1 MSNFELYAAIYFGL
15 GLVVSLI
22 VVAAHLANKRK
33 ESKFSRDIMKAL
45 NPKREAFLY
54 RVLEDVIVPT
64 LAFLMVW
71 LVWPVVF
78 VLKFKDIFK
87 KKSRAVLNEP
97 DSDLIPNRNSNS
109 NSNPNSNSNSNLNP
123 NPNSEDLEDLEDLE
137 ELAFALS
144 DFELARQ
151 VTIEEVER
159 TNLIQD
165 PMEAV
170 PNIPFGHCN
179 ARWVVFKDSLQENET
194 LWEFESTRSEL
205 KGVQAMWG
213 YAVKRDGRVDRFMT
227 TGWKLNHLHITNK

>member
-1 MSNFELYAAIYFGL
+1 M
-15 GLVVSLI
+15 
-22 VVAAHLANKRK
+22 
-33 ESKFSRDIMKAL
+33 
-45 NPKREAFLY
+45 FL
-54 RVLEDVIVPT
+54 RCT
-64 LAFLMVW
+64 L
-71 LVWPVVF
+71 
-78 VLKFKDIFK
+78 
-87 KKSRAVLNEP
+87 RY
-97 DSDLIPNRNSNS
+97 
-109 NSNPNSNSNSNLNP
+109 
-123 NPNSEDLEDLEDLE
+123 
-137 ELAFALS
+137 AFALS

>member
-1 MSNFELYAAIYFGL
+1 MSNLELYAAIYFGL

-45 NPKREAFLY
+45 NPRREAFLY

-64 LAFLMVW
+64 LAFFLVW

-87 KKSRAVLNEP
+87 KKSQEVVAES
-97 DSDLIPNRNSNS
+97 DSDLIPNRNR
-109 NSNPNSNSNSNLNP
+109 NSNPNSNSHSNSNSNP
-123 NPNSEDLEDLEDLE
+123 KDLE
-137 ELAFALS
+137 EIAFALN
-144 DFELARQ
+144 DFELTRQ
-151 VTIEEVER
+151 VSIEEVER

-179 ARWVVFKDSLQENET
+179 ARWVVFKDSLQDNET

>member
-1 MSNFELYAAIYFGL
+1 MSNLELYAAIYFGL

-64 LAFLMVW
+64 LAFFLVW

-78 VLKFKDIFK
+78 ILKFKDIFK
-87 KKSRAVLNEP
+87 KKSQEVVAES
-97 DSDLIPNRNSNS
+97 DSELIPNRNRNRNRNSNS
-109 NSNPNSNSNSNLNP
+109 NSNP
-123 NPNSEDLEDLEDLE
+123 EDLE
-137 ELAFALS
+137 EIAFALN
-144 DFELARQ
+144 DFELTRQ
-151 VTIEEVER
+151 VSIEEVER

-179 ARWVVFKDSLQENET
+179 ARWVVFKDSLQDNET

-227 TGWKLNHLHITNK
+227 TGWRLNHLHITNK

>member
-33 ESKFSRDIMKAL
+33 ESKFSRDIMRAL

-64 LAFLMVW
+64 LAFFLVW

-87 KKSRAVLNEP
+87 KKSQEVVAES
-97 DSDLIPNRNSNS
+97 DSDLIPNRNRNRNRNS
-109 NSNPNSNSNSNLNP
+109 NSNPNP
-123 NPNSEDLEDLEDLE
+123 NPSPNPEDLE
-137 ELAFALS
+137 ELAFALN
-144 DFELARQ
+144 DFELTRQ
-151 VTIEEVER
+151 VSIEEVER

-179 ARWVVFKDSLQENET
+179 ARWVVFKDSLQDNET

>member
-33 ESKFSRDIMKAL
+33 ESKFSRDIMKAR

-87 KKSRAVLNEP
+87 KKSQAVLNEP
-97 DSDLIPNRNSNS
+97 DSDLIPNRNSNR
-109 NSNPNSNSNSNLNP
+109 NSNSNSNPDP
-123 NPNSEDLEDLEDLE
+123 NPEDLE

-159 TNLIQD
+159 TNIIQD

>member
-1 MSNFELYAAIYFGL
+1 MSSFQLYVAIYFGL

-45 NPKREAFLY
+45 NPRREAFLY

-64 LAFLMVW
+64 LAFFLVW

-87 KKSRAVLNEP
+87 KKSQEVVAES
-97 DSDLIPNRNSNS
+97 DSDLIPNRNR
-109 NSNPNSNSNSNLNP
+109 NSNPNSNSHSNSNSNP
-123 NPNSEDLEDLEDLE
+123 KDLE
-137 ELAFALS
+137 EIAFALN
-144 DFELARQ
+144 DFELTRQ
-151 VTIEEVER
+151 VSIEEVER

-179 ARWVVFKDSLQENET
+179 ARWVVFKDSLQDNET

>member
-1 MSNFELYAAIYFGL
+1 MSNLKLYAAIYFGL

-45 NPKREAFLY
+45 NTKREAFLY

-64 LAFLMVW
+64 LAFFLVW

-78 VLKFKDIFK
+78 ILKFKDIFK
-87 KKSRAVLNEP
+87 KKSQEVVAESEL
-97 DSDLIPNRNSNS
+97 DLTPNRNSNS
-109 NSNPNSNSNSNLNP
+109 NSNSNSNPDSDDP
-123 NPNSEDLEDLEDLE
+123 E
-137 ELAFALS
+137 ELAFALN
-144 DFELARQ
+144 DFELTRQ

-179 ARWVVFKDSLQENET
+179 ARWETFKASLQDNET
-194 LWEFESTRSEL
+194 IWEFESNRSEL
-205 KGVQAMWG
+205 AGVQAMWG

-227 TGWKLNHLHITNK
+227 TGWRLKIGVFE

>member
-1 MSNFELYAAIYFGL
+1 
-15 GLVVSLI
+15 LI

-78 VLKFKDIFK
+78 VLKFKDIFN
-87 KKSRAVLNEP
+87 KKSLAVLNEP
-97 DSDLIPNRNSNS
+97 DLDLIPNRNSNRNS
-109 NSNPNSNSNSNLNP
+109 NSNPNP
-123 NPNSEDLEDLEDLE
+123 NPEDLE
-137 ELAFALS
+137 ELAFSLN
-144 DFELARQ
+144 DFELTRQ

-159 TNLIQD
+159 TNIIQD

-179 ARWVVFKDSLQENET
+179 ARWVVFKDALQENET

-213 YAVKRDGRVDRFMT
+213 YAVKRDGRVDRFLT

>member
-1 MSNFELYAAIYFGL
+1 MSNLELYAAIYFGL

-64 LAFLMVW
+64 LAFFLVW

-78 VLKFKDIFK
+78 ILKFNDIFK
-87 KKSRAVLNEP
+87 KRSQVVETDS
-97 DSDLIPNRNSNS
+97 DSDLILNRNRNRNSSSNSNS
-109 NSNPNSNSNSNLNP
+109 NSNSNSIPNP
-123 NPNSEDLEDLEDLE
+123 NPEDLE
-137 ELAFALS
+137 ELAFALN
-144 DFELARQ
+144 DFELTRQ
-151 VTIEEVER
+151 VSIEEVER

-170 PNIPFGHCN
+170 PNIPVGHCN
-179 ARWVVFKDSLQENET
+179 ARWVVFKDSLQGNET

-227 TGWKLNHLHITNK
+227 TGWKLKIEVFE

>member
-1 MSNFELYAAIYFGL
+1 MNNLEIYAAIYFGL

-64 LAFLMVW
+64 LAFLLVW

-87 KKSRAVLNEP
+87 KKSQAVVAESDSELILNRH
-97 DSDLIPNRNSNS
+97 SNSNSNS
-109 NSNPNSNSNSNLNP
+109 NSNPDS
-123 NPNSEDLEDLEDLE
+123 DDLE
-137 ELAFALS
+137 ELAFALN
-144 DFELARQ
+144 DFELTRQ

-179 ARWVVFKDSLQENET
+179 ARWETFKDSLQDNET

-227 TGWKLNHLHITNK
+227 TGWKLKIGVFE

>member
-64 LAFLMVW
+64 LAFFLVW
-71 LVWPVVF
+71 LVLPVVF

-87 KKSRAVLNEP
+87 KKSQEVVAES
-97 DSDLIPNRNSNS
+97 DSDLIPNRNRNRNRNSNSNS
-109 NSNPNSNSNSNLNP
+109 NSNPSP
-123 NPNSEDLEDLEDLE
+123 NPEDLE
-137 ELAFALS
+137 ELAFALN
-144 DFELARQ
+144 DFELTRQ
-151 VTIEEVER
+151 VSIEEVER

-179 ARWVVFKDSLQENET
+179 ARWVVFKDSLQDNET

>member
-87 KKSRAVLNEP
+87 KKSQAVLNEP
-97 DSDLIPNRNSNS
+97 DSDLIPNRNSNR
-109 NSNPNSNSNSNLNP
+109 NSNSNSNPDP
-123 NPNSEDLEDLEDLE
+123 NPEDLE

>member
-45 NPKREAFLY
+45 NPRREAFLY

-64 LAFLMVW
+64 LAFFLVW

-87 KKSRAVLNEP
+87 KRSQAVEADS
-97 DSDLIPNRNSNS
+97 DSDLISHRNRNRNRNSNS
-109 NSNPNSNSNSNLNP
+109 NSNSNPSP
-123 NPNSEDLEDLEDLE
+123 NPEDLE
-137 ELAFALS
+137 ELAFALN
-144 DFELARQ
+144 DFELTRQ
-151 VTIEEVER
+151 VSIEEVER

-179 ARWVVFKDSLQENET
+179 ARWVVFKDSLQDNET

>member
-33 ESKFSRDIMKAL
+33 ESKFARDIMKAL

-64 LAFLMVW
+64 LAFFLVW

-87 KKSRAVLNEP
+87 KKSQEVVAES
-97 DSDLIPNRNSNS
+97 DSDLIPNRNRNRNRNSNSNSNS
-109 NSNPNSNSNSNLNP
+109 NSNP
-123 NPNSEDLEDLEDLE
+123 EDLE
-137 ELAFALS
+137 EIAFALN
-144 DFELARQ
+144 DFELTRQ
-151 VTIEEVER
+151 VSIEEVER

-179 ARWVVFKDSLQENET
+179 ARWVVFKDSLQDNET

-213 YAVKRDGRVDRFMT
+213 YAVKRDGRVDRFTT
-227 TGWKLNHLHITNK
+227 TGWRLKIGVFE

>member
-1 MSNFELYAAIYFGL
+1 MSNFELFAAIYFGL
-15 GLVVSLI
+15 GLFVSLI

-45 NPKREAFLY
+45 NPRREAFLY

-64 LAFLMVW
+64 LAFFLVW

-87 KKSRAVLNEP
+87 KKSQAVVAEP
-97 DSDLIPNRNSNS
+97 DSDLIPNRNRNRNRNRNSNSNS
-109 NSNPNSNSNSNLNP
+109 NSNPSP
-123 NPNSEDLEDLEDLE
+123 NPEDLE
-137 ELAFALS
+137 ELAFALN
-144 DFELARQ
+144 DFELTRQ
-151 VTIEEVER
+151 VSIEEVER

-179 ARWVVFKDSLQENET
+179 ARWVVFKDSLQDNET

>member
-64 LAFLMVW
+64 LAFFLVW

-87 KKSRAVLNEP
+87 KKSQEVVAES
-97 DSDLIPNRNSNS
+97 DSDLIPNRNRNRNRNLNSNS
-109 NSNPNSNSNSNLNP
+109 NSNPSP
-123 NPNSEDLEDLEDLE
+123 NPEDLE
-137 ELAFALS
+137 ELAFALN
-144 DFELARQ
+144 DFELTRQ
-151 VTIEEVER
+151 VSIEEVER

-179 ARWVVFKDSLQENET
+179 ARWVVFKDSLQDNET

>member
-64 LAFLMVW
+64 LAFFLVW

-87 KKSRAVLNEP
+87 KKSQEVVAES
-97 DSDLIPNRNSNS
+97 DSDLIPNRNR
-109 NSNPNSNSNSNLNP
+109 NPNSNSNP
-123 NPNSEDLEDLEDLE
+123 EDLE
-137 ELAFALS
+137 ELAFALN
-144 DFELARQ
+144 DFELTRQ
-151 VTIEEVER
+151 ETIEEVER

-227 TGWKLNHLHITNK
+227 AGWRLKIGVFK

>member
-64 LAFLMVW
+64 LAFFLVW

-87 KKSRAVLNEP
+87 KKSQAVEADS
-97 DSDLIPNRNSNS
+97 DSDLIPHRNRNRNSNS
-109 NSNPNSNSNSNLNP
+109 NSNPNPDSDDP
-123 NPNSEDLEDLEDLE
+123 E
-137 ELAFALS
+137 ELAFALN
-144 DFELARQ
+144 DFELTRQ

-179 ARWVVFKDSLQENET
+179 ARWVVFKDSLQDNET

-227 TGWKLNHLHITNK
+227 SGWKLKIGVFE

>member
-1 MSNFELYAAIYFGL
+1 MSNLELYATIYFGIGL
-15 GLVVSLI
+15 FVCLVV
-22 VVAAHLANKRK
+22 VTAHLVGKRK
-33 ESKFSRDIMKAL
+33 ESKFSRDLMKAL
-45 NPKREAFLY
+45 NPRREAFMY
-54 RVLEDVIVPT
+54 RVLEDFIVPM
-64 LAFLMVW
+64 LAFLLVW

-78 VLKFKDIFK
+78 VLKIKDALK
-87 KKSRAVLNEP
+87 KKALVVEAESELDFIPNPEPKAKAKPNP
-97 DSDLIPNRNSNS
+97 DSDPNQDS
-109 NSNPNSNSNSNLNP
+109 
-123 NPNSEDLEDLEDLE
+123 EDLE
-137 ELAFALS
+137 ELAFALNN
-144 DFELARQ
+144 FELTRQ

-159 TNLIQD
+159 TNIIQD

-179 ARWVVFKDSLQENET
+179 ARWVVFKDALQANET

>member
-78 VLKFKDIFK
+78 VLKFKDIFN
-87 KKSRAVLNEP
+87 KKSLAVLNEP
-97 DSDLIPNRNSNS
+97 DLDLIPNRNSNR
-109 NSNPNSNSNSNLNP
+109 NSNSNSNSNP
-123 NPNSEDLEDLEDLE
+123 NPNSEDLE

-144 DFELARQ
+144 DFELTRQ

-159 TNLIQD
+159 TNIIQD

-179 ARWVVFKDSLQENET
+179 ARWVVFKDALQENET

-213 YAVKRDGRVDRFMT
+213 YAVKRDGRVDRFLT

>member
-1 MSNFELYAAIYFGL
+1 MSNLKLYAAIYFGL
-15 GLVVSLI
+15 GLGVSLI
-22 VVAAHLANKRK
+22 VVAAHLASKRK

-45 NPKREAFLY
+45 NPRREAFLY

-64 LAFLMVW
+64 LAFFLVW

-78 VLKFKDIFK
+78 VLKFRDIFK
-87 KKSRAVLNEP
+87 KKSQAVEA
-97 DSDLIPNRNSNS
+97 DSGSDLILNLNRNRNSNS
-109 NSNPNSNSNSNLNP
+109 NSNSNP
-123 NPNSEDLEDLEDLE
+123 KDLE
-137 ELAFALS
+137 EIAFALN
-144 DFELARQ
+144 DFELTRQ
-151 VTIEEVER
+151 VSIEEVER

-179 ARWVVFKDSLQENET
+179 ARWVVFKDSLQDNET

-213 YAVKRDGRVDRFMT
+213 YAVKRRDGRVDRFMT
-227 TGWKLNHLHITNK
+227 TGWKLKIGVFE

>member
-1 MSNFELYAAIYFGL
+1 MSSFQLYVAIYFGL

-33 ESKFSRDIMKAL
+33 ESKFARDIMKAL

-64 LAFLMVW
+64 LAFFLVW

-78 VLKFKDIFK
+78 ILKFNDIFK
-87 KKSRAVLNEP
+87 KRSQAVVAESEL
-97 DSDLIPNRNSNS
+97 DLTPNRNSNS
-109 NSNPNSNSNSNLNP
+109 NSNSNSNPDSDDP
-123 NPNSEDLEDLEDLE
+123 E
-137 ELAFALS
+137 ELAFALN
-144 DFELARQ
+144 DFELTRQ

-179 ARWVVFKDSLQENET
+179 ARWAVFKDSLQDNET

-227 TGWKLNHLHITNK
+227 SGWRLKIGVFE

>member
-1 MSNFELYAAIYFGL
+1 MNNLELYAAIYFGL

-22 VVAAHLANKRK
+22 VVAAHLASKRK

-45 NPKREAFLY
+45 NPRREAFLY

-64 LAFLMVW
+64 LAFFLVW

-87 KKSRAVLNEP
+87 KKSQEVVAESEL
-97 DSDLIPNRNSNS
+97 DLIPNRNRNRNRNSNS
-109 NSNPNSNSNSNLNP
+109 NSNP
-123 NPNSEDLEDLEDLE
+123 EDLE
-137 ELAFALS
+137 ELVFALN
-144 DFELARQ
+144 DFELTRQ
-151 VTIEEVER
+151 VSIEEVER

-179 ARWVVFKDSLQENET
+179 ARWVVFKDSLQDNET

-227 TGWKLNHLHITNK
+227 TGWRLNHLHITNK

>member
-1 MSNFELYAAIYFGL
+1 MSNLELYAAIYFGL

-64 LAFLMVW
+64 LAFFLVW

-78 VLKFKDIFK
+78 ILKFNDIFK
-87 KKSRAVLNEP
+87 KRSQVVEADS
-97 DSDLIPNRNSNS
+97 DSDLILNRNRNRNSSSNSNS
-109 NSNPNSNSNSNLNP
+109 NSNSNSIPNP
-123 NPNSEDLEDLEDLE
+123 NPEDLE
-137 ELAFALS
+137 ELAFALN
-144 DFELARQ
+144 DFELTRQ
-151 VTIEEVER
+151 VSIEEVER

-179 ARWVVFKDSLQENET
+179 ARWVVFKDSLQDNET

-227 TGWKLNHLHITNK
+227 SGWRLNHLHITNK

>member
-1 MSNFELYAAIYFGL
+1 MSNLELYAAIYFGL

-64 LAFLMVW
+64 LAFFLVW

-78 VLKFKDIFK
+78 ILKFNDIFK
-87 KKSRAVLNEP
+87 KKSQVVEADS
-97 DSDLIPNRNSNS
+97 DSDLILNRNRNRNSSSNSNS
-109 NSNPNSNSNSNLNP
+109 NSNSNSIPNP
-123 NPNSEDLEDLEDLE
+123 NPEDLE
-137 ELAFALS
+137 ELAFALN
-144 DFELARQ
+144 DFELTRQ
-151 VTIEEVER
+151 VSIEEVER

-179 ARWVVFKDSLQENET
+179 ARWVVFKDSLQDNET

>member
-1 MSNFELYAAIYFGL
+1 MSNLKLYAAIYFGL
-15 GLVVSLI
+15 GLGVSLI
-22 VVAAHLANKRK
+22 VVAAHLASKRK

-45 NPKREAFLY
+45 NPRREAFLY

-64 LAFLMVW
+64 LAFFLVW

-87 KKSRAVLNEP
+87 KKSQEVVAES
-97 DSDLIPNRNSNS
+97 DSDLIPNRNRNRNRNSNSNS
-109 NSNPNSNSNSNLNP
+109 NSNPSP
-123 NPNSEDLEDLEDLE
+123 NPEDLE
-137 ELAFALS
+137 ELAFALN
-144 DFELARQ
+144 DFELTRQ
-151 VTIEEVER
+151 VSIEEVER

-179 ARWVVFKDSLQENET
+179 ARWVVFKDSLQDNET

-227 TGWKLNHLHITNK
+227 TGWRLNHLHITNK

>member
-33 ESKFSRDIMKAL
+33 ESKFSRDIMRAL

-64 LAFLMVW
+64 LAFFLVW

-87 KKSRAVLNEP
+87 KKSQEVVAES
-97 DSDLIPNRNSNS
+97 DSDLIPNRNRNRNRNRNSNSNS
-109 NSNPNSNSNSNLNP
+109 NSNPSP
-123 NPNSEDLEDLEDLE
+123 NPEDLE
-137 ELAFALS
+137 ELAFALNE
-144 DFELARQ
+144 FELTRQ

-179 ARWVVFKDSLQENET
+179 ERWVVFKDSLQDNET

-227 TGWKLNHLHITNK
+227 TGWKLNPLQITNK

>member
-1 MSNFELYAAIYFGL
+1 MSNLELYAAIYFGL

-87 KKSRAVLNEP
+87 KKSQAVLNEP

-109 NSNPNSNSNSNLNP
+109 NSNSNSNPNP
-123 NPNSEDLEDLEDLE
+123 NPNSEDLE

>member
-87 KKSRAVLNEP
+87 KKSQAVLNEP

-109 NSNPNSNSNSNLNP
+109 NSTSNSNSNSNS
-123 NPNSEDLEDLEDLE
+123 NPNSEDLEDLE

>member
-1 MSNFELYAAIYFGL
+1 MSSFQLYAAIYFGL
-15 GLVVSLI
+15 GLFVSLI
-22 VVAAHLANKRK
+22 VVAAHLANERQ

-45 NPKREAFLY
+45 NPRREAFLY

-64 LAFLMVW
+64 LAFFLVW

-87 KKSRAVLNEP
+87 KKSQAVEAGS
-97 DSDLIPNRNSNS
+97 DSDLILNRNRNRNRSSNS
-109 NSNPNSNSNSNLNP
+109 NSNP
-123 NPNSEDLEDLEDLE
+123 EDLE
-137 ELAFALS
+137 ELAFALN
-144 DFELARQ
+144 DFELTRQ
-151 VTIEEVER
+151 VSIEEVER

-179 ARWVVFKDSLQENET
+179 ARWVVFKDSLQGNET

-227 TGWKLNHLHITNK
+227 TGWKLNHLHLTNK

>member
-1 MSNFELYAAIYFGL
+1 MNNLELYAAIYFGVGL
-15 GLVVSLI
+15 AVCLVV
-22 VVAAHLANKRK
+22 VTAHLVGKRK

-54 RVLEDVIVPT
+54 RVLEDFIVPT
-64 LAFLMVW
+64 LAFFLVW

-78 VLKFKDIFK
+78 FLKIKDALK
-87 KKSRAVLNEP
+87 KKALAAEAEAEL
-97 DSDLIPNRNSNS
+97 DLRLTSNSNSNS
-109 NSNPNSNSNSNLNP
+109 NSNPQDP
-123 NPNSEDLEDLEDLE
+123 E
-137 ELAFALS
+137 ELAFILN
-144 DFELARQ
+144 DFELTRQ

-179 ARWVVFKDSLQENET
+179 ARWETLKASLQDNET

-205 KGVQAMWG
+205 KGVKAMWG
-213 YAVKRDGRVDRFMT
+213 YAVKRDGKVDRFMT
-227 TGWKLNHLHITNK
+227 SGWKLSHVHITNK

>member
-1 MSNFELYAAIYFGL
+1 MSNLELYAAIYFGL

-54 RVLEDVIVPT
+54 RVLEDIVVPT
-64 LAFLMVW
+64 LAFFLVW
-71 LVWPVVF
+71 LVWPLVF

-87 KKSRAVLNEP
+87 KKSQAVLNEP
-97 DSDLIPNRNSNS
+97 DSDLIPNRNSNRNL
-109 NSNPNSNSNSNLNP
+109 NSNPNP
-123 NPNSEDLEDLEDLE
+123 NPEDLE

-144 DFELARQ
+144 DFELTRQ

-159 TNLIQD
+159 TNIIQD

-179 ARWVVFKDSLQENET
+179 ARWVVFKDALQEKET

-227 TGWKLNHLHITNK
+227 TGWKLKIGVFE

>member
-1 MSNFELYAAIYFGL
+1 M
-15 GLVVSLI
+15 
-22 VVAAHLANKRK
+22 
-33 ESKFSRDIMKAL
+33 
-45 NPKREAFLY
+45 
-54 RVLEDVIVPT
+54 LEDFIVPM
-64 LAFLMVW
+64 LAFVLVW

-78 VLKFKDIFK
+78 VLKVKDAFK
-87 KKSRAVLNEP
+87 KKAPVVEAKP
-97 DSDLIPNRNSNS
+97 KPDLIPNPYSTAKPS
-109 NSNPNSNSNSNLNP
+109 PSPNSNLDS
-123 NPNSEDLEDLEDLE
+123 EDLE

-170 PNIPFGHCN
+170 LNIPFGHCN
-179 ARWVVFKDSLQENET
+179 ARWVVFKDSLQDNET

>member
-33 ESKFSRDIMKAL
+33 ESKFSRDIMRAL

-64 LAFLMVW
+64 LAFFLVW

-87 KKSRAVLNEP
+87 KKSQEVVAES
-97 DSDLIPNRNSNS
+97 DSDLIPNRNRNRNRNSNSNS
-109 NSNPNSNSNSNLNP
+109 NSNPSP
-123 NPNSEDLEDLEDLE
+123 NPEDLE
-137 ELAFALS
+137 ELAFALN
-144 DFELARQ
+144 DFELTRQ
-151 VTIEEVER
+151 VSIEEVER

-179 ARWVVFKDSLQENET
+179 ARWVVFKDSLQDNET

>member
-22 VVAAHLANKRK
+22 VVAAHLASKRK

-45 NPKREAFLY
+45 NPRREAFLY

-64 LAFLMVW
+64 LAFFLVW

-87 KKSRAVLNEP
+87 KKSQAVEADS
-97 DSDLIPNRNSNS
+97 DSDLIPNRNRNRNRNSNS
-109 NSNPNSNSNSNLNP
+109 NSNP
-123 NPNSEDLEDLEDLE
+123 EDLE
-137 ELAFALS
+137 ELVFALN
-144 DFELARQ
+144 DFELTRQ
-151 VTIEEVER
+151 VSIEEVER

-179 ARWVVFKDSLQENET
+179 ARWVVFKDSLQDNET

-227 TGWKLNHLHITNK
+227 TGWRLNHLHITNK

>member
-1 MSNFELYAAIYFGL
+1 MSNLKLYAAIYFGL
-15 GLVVSLI
+15 GLGVSLI
-22 VVAAHLANKRK
+22 VVAAHLASKRK

-45 NPKREAFLY
+45 NPRREAFLY

-64 LAFLMVW
+64 LAFFLVW

-87 KKSRAVLNEP
+87 KKSQEVVAES
-97 DSDLIPNRNSNS
+97 DSDLIPNRNRNRNRNSNSNS
-109 NSNPNSNSNSNLNP
+109 NSNPSP
-123 NPNSEDLEDLEDLE
+123 NPEDLE
-137 ELAFALS
+137 ELAFALN
-144 DFELARQ
+144 DFELTRQ
-151 VTIEEVER
+151 VSIEEVER

-179 ARWVVFKDSLQENET
+179 ARWVVFKDSLQDNET